1 MSLTSLYSSSA
12 FGVTTPDSLTLVV
25 NLDES
30 VLGATDPEVATA
42 VRHLCGLLF
51 EGEDLK
57 HVPLDDYYDV
67 ARDYYE
73 RFRRDDS
80 SGTKSLALLCYVST
94 YFHEIRHVHDL
105 LATKYGQSVF
115 FQNLNFYQNVP
126 RLVAELV
133 EWQHRNPTGRIPLPL
148 TPYLSEMQGLSDD
161 IRKLVARYPTLN
173 ADIRA
178 LQRPGHG
185 FHSNLSVRHLL
196 ECCATNVQIDFINDV
211 FGREAFLD
219 LMRLF
224 SPGSAAPEYWQ
235 INNDMVEAFY
245 AKGFRGGDL
254 GRLINYIVWC
264 ALFGTKRAGE
274 KGKDGVSVVVL
285 YEALVEHVLHK
296 IGAVEFEEVRSLVD
310 DFCRQWGFMT
320 PAEMVADTQKALERQ
335 ATQLEALWRA
345 QSPAG
350 DLGTSPMSSYKRLT
364 AAYAD
369 LNERIVLIPEQ
380 YFGNY
385 AWAVLGGVLPG
396 VRVLIK
402 LGKDILH
409 AKSRGHELLPLDS
422 WDVISHLSSA
432 LRLLLEGRGYDT
444 NFSFLEEAVFDNLTT
459 QDFGGVKLRFRDRK
473 ITG

>member
-1 MSLTSLYSSSA
+1 MSLTPLYSSSA
-12 FGVTTPDSLTLVV
+12 FGVTTPDSLTLVI

-30 VLGATDPEVATA
+30 VLGTTDPEVATA

-57 HVPLDDYYDV
+57 HIPLDDYYDV

-80 SGTKSLALLCYVST
+80 SGTKSLVLLCYVST
-94 YFHEIRHVHDL
+94 YFHELRHVHDL

-126 RLVAELV
+126 ALVAELA
-133 EWQHRNPTGRIPLPL
+133 EWQGRNLAGRIPLPL

-161 IRKLVARYPTLN
+161 VRKLVARYPTLH
-173 ADIRA
+173 ADIEA
-178 LQRPGHG
+178 AQRPGHG

-211 FGREAFLD
+211 FGQEAFLE
-219 LMRLF
+219 LMHLF

-254 GRLINYIVWC
+254 GRLINYIAWC
-264 ALFGTKRAGE
+264 ALFGTKRASG
-274 KGKDGVSVVVL
+274 KGQDGVSIIVL
-285 YEALVEHVLHK
+285 YEALVEHILHK
-296 IGAVEFEEVRSLVD
+296 IGAVGFAEVRAMVD
-310 DFCRQWGFMT
+310 DFCRQWGFLT

-335 ATQLEALWRA
+335 ATQLEKLWRA
-345 QSPAG
+345 QTPA
-350 DLGTSPMSSYKRLT
+350 DDFGTSPVSSYKRLT

-369 LNERIVLIPEQ
+369 LNERIALIPEQ

-396 VRVLIK
+396 VRVLITLDK
-402 LGKDILH
+402 EILH
-409 AKSRGHELLPLDS
+409 AQSRGHELLPLDS
-422 WDVISHLSSA
+422 WDVISHLSA
-432 LRLLLEGRGYDT
+432 TLKLLLEGRSHDA
-444 NFSFLEEAVFDNLTT
+444 NFSFLEKESFNNLIMHDFD
-459 QDFGGVKLRFRDRK
+459 GIKLRFRDRK